1 MHSYDNATG
10 ELCHRTSVRLRLARL
25 GLFMAVLWVGFSAG
39 FYYGT
44 GTMPTLYS
52 SESAMVPQIAVE
64 TTAQEVTDTVAPMR
78 DKEYGEGYNCVDFA
92 WEAMR
97 LLQWQGIRAT
107 IVRIV
112 LDPGP
117 DHALLL
123 VPTEDRGWIFVE
135 PQTGEEVKL
144 RVGGKWAGLQ
154 TITGV
159 YVMHVEWRP
168 LADYEADQG
177 DNEI

>member
-1 MHSYDNATG
+1 MHRFAKSP
-10 ELCHRTSVRLRLARL
+10 VILRMARL
-25 GLFMAVLWVGFSAG
+25 GLFVAVLWVGFTAG

-44 GTMPTLYS
+44 GTVPTLYS
-52 SESAMVPQIAVE
+52 SDAVMVPQIAVE
-64 TTAQEVTDTVAPMR
+64 TTAQEVSDTVAPMR

-97 LLQWQGIRAT
+97 LLQWQGIRAA
-107 IVRIV
+107 IVRIA

-117 DHALLL
+117 DHAVLL

-135 PQTGEEVKL
+135 PQTGQEVKL

-154 TITGV
+154 TITGL
-159 YVMHVEWRP
+159 YVMHMEWKS
-168 LADYEADQG
+168 LADYEAGHD
-177 DNEI
+177 DNEL